1 MAGAQVHV
9 HLDHDPANDPEAS
22 LRRLQVWS
30 NMASFQTFTA
40 TVNVVGSAIW
50 DDLRDAEER
59 RAEVRGLP
67 RPETGPVEVYSP
79 FSANLVVRAGH
90 TPQLITATRHIGPLN
105 RYHPS
110 RTSNFNPQMD
120 AWYRFGA
127 AIIGPRKSDFQ

>member
-1 MAGAQVHV
+1 
-9 HLDHDPANDPEAS
+9 
-22 LRRLQVWS
+22 
-30 NMASFQTFTA
+30 
-40 TVNVVGSAIW
+40 
-50 DDLRDAEER
+50 LRDREER

-79 FSANLVVRAGH
+79 FSANLVVRADQ
-90 TPQLITATRHIGPLN
+90 TPQLITATRHVGPLN
-105 RYHPS
+105 LYHPS